1 MRPILRI
8 IRARDDVLKKLVLL
22 MFLCPAVVRGDKLL
36 IYMDGKQTDH
46 LKAYGVAFWILSHG
60 KDVEWLLNYR
70 GGSFMTDPASEV
82 EKLCRLRGVA
92 YIPISTAEANQIYQ
106 VIEDNNMEVILL
118 EKSPKIAVYTP
129 PNKEPW
135 DDAVT
140 LALTYAEI
148 PYTTLWD
155 TEVLAGQLAKYD
167 WIHLH
172 HEDFSGQ
179 YGKFYSMYRTA
190 DWYLQEVAANQ
201 TEAHKLGFAK
211 VAEEKKAVARAIKD
225 YVVGG
230 GLLFSM
236 CSATES
242 IDIAFAADSADICD
256 AVFDGDPPD
265 QNYSRKLDYNKTWAF
280 TGFQVFP
287 EPFDHRRSDIDVTFD
302 RTRWVP
308 NAKADFFSLFE
319 CSAKLDPVPSM
330 LVQDHTPAV
339 NGFMGLTTAFR
350 RSLLKKYVT
359 ILGEIPGQEEVRY
372 IHGNFGKGTWTFLAG
387 HDPEDYEHQIGD
399 PPTDLAL
406 HKNSAGYR
414 LILNNVLFPAARQ
427 KERKT

>member
-1 MRPILRI
+1 M
-8 IRARDDVLKKLVLL
+8 LKKLLL
-22 MFLCPAVVRGDKLL
+22 TLLLAAPAGQADKLL

-46 LKAYGVAFWILSHG
+46 LKAYGAAFWVLTHG
-60 KDVEWLLNYR
+60 QNVEWLLNYR
-70 GGSFMTDPASEV
+70 GGSFMADPAPEL

-92 YIPISTAEANQIYQ
+92 FSIISQADAAQIYQ
-106 VIEDNNMEVILL
+106 TIEDNNMEVILL
-118 EKSPKIAVYTP
+118 EKPPKIAVYTP

-148 PYTTLWD
+148 PYSTLWD
-155 TEVLAGQLAKYD
+155 AEVLAGELAKYD

-179 YGKFYSMYRTA
+179 YGKFYAAYRNA
-190 DWYLQEVAANQ
+190 DWYRQEVAANQ
-201 TEAHKLGFAK
+201 TMAHQLGFAK

-225 YVVGG
+225 YVAGG
-230 GLLFSM
+230 GLLFAM
-236 CSATES
+236 CSATET
-242 IDIAFAADSADICD
+242 IDLAFAADSVDICD
-256 AVFDGDPPD
+256 QTFDGDPPD
-265 QNYSRKLDYNKTWAF
+265 AGYQKKLNYDKTWAF

-287 EPFDHRRSDIDVTFD
+287 EPFDHRRSDIDVTYD
-302 RTRWVP
+302 RRAWVP
-308 NAKADFFSLFE
+308 NPKADFFTLFE
-319 CSAKLDPVPSM
+319 FSAKLDPVPTM
-330 LVQDHTPAV
+330 LVQNHTAAV
-339 NGFMGLTTAFR
+339 AGFMGLTTAFR
-350 RSLLKKYVT
+350 RDLLKKYVT
-359 ILGEIPGQEEVRY
+359 ILGEIPGAPEVRY

-406 HKNSAGYR
+406 FKNSPGYR